1 MIAGRLELFNRI
13 SDIIGLIRQIVLA
26 GDRNNGIDTL
36 IDDSTLNQLSDVDN
50 LNNLRI
56 SLTNV
61 ERIALFNRILDNI
74 RLVGRILLSYDR
86 NNRIINLI
94 INLRLNQLSRDVDSL
109 SNFRESITNAGIIKF
124 FNRLLGNTGLLGGNL
139 LTDGVG
145 HTPLL
150 GGSLLT
156 GDLGNTRL
164 LGDNLLDG
172 DEIVDVLNDD
182 PIRNSID
189 ININQRINVDD
200 RNTYDDRVLY

>member
-13 SDIIGLIRQIVLA
+13 SDIIGLLRQIVLA